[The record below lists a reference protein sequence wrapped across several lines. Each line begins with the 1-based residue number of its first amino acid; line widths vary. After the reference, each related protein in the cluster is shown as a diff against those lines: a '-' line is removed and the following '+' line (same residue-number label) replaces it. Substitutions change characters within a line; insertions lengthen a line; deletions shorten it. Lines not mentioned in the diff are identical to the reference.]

1 MNVAVEVAELRAAVA
16 ANRAKDSALEAK
28 ACALMKQY
36 GFLLP
41 KPAKEFFG
49 ELAVHL
55 EWTALMAILNHKR

>member
-1 MNVAVEVAELRAAVA
+1 MNLAVELSEMRTAAA
-16 ANRAKDSALEAK
+16 AYGAKDSALEAK
-28 ACALMKQY
+28 ACALLKQY

-55 EWTALMAILNHKR
+55 NWKALTAILSPKR